1 MLHRPHFMHDKKNT
15 MTLKCVII
23 DDEPLARE
31 CITNYVKEVDFLQL
45 VGTGSNPVELTMLL
59 DEHDVDLIF
68 LDIQMPV
75 ISGIEF
81 LKMTQN
87 PPLVIITTAYPSY
100 ALEGFQLDVLD
111 YLVKPIT
118 FNRFFKA
125 VSKAKDY
132 QQLLVRSAATDQ
144 SKNTADYFF
153 IKCDYKY
160 ERIYFDDILY
170 VQAMQNYITLYTTRG
185 KYMTLLSLKNVEE
198 KLDRQSF
205 IRVHKSFIVSIS
217 KIEAI
222 ENNEIIIQSY
232 RIPISRN
239 YHDQVIST
247 VVNDKLWKK

>member
-1 MLHRPHFMHDKKNT
+1 MI
-15 MTLKCVII
+15 LKCAAI

-31 CITNYVKEVDFLQL
+31 CIANYVREVDFLQL
-45 VGTGSNPVELTMLL
+45 TGTGSNPVDLTKLL
-59 DEHDVDLIF
+59 DEQDIDLVF

-75 ISGIEF
+75 INGIEF
-81 LKMTQN
+81 LKMTPN
-87 PPLVIITTAYPSY
+87 PPMVIITTAYPSY
-100 ALEGFQLDVLD
+100 ALDGFQLDVLD

-132 QQLLVRSAATDQ
+132 KHLLVKSTSADLTKTD
-144 SKNTADYFF
+144 STARYFF

-170 VQAMQNYITLYTTRG
+170 VEAMQNYVTIYTNKGKYITLLY
-185 KYMTLLSLKNVEE
+185 LKNVEE
-198 KLDRQSF
+198 NLDKQSF
-205 IRVHKSFIVSIS
+205 IRVHKSYLVSIP

-222 ENNEIIIQSY
+222 ENNEIIIQSF

-239 YHDQVIST
+239 FRDQVIER
-247 VVNDKLWKK
+247 VVNNKLWKK

>member
-1 MLHRPHFMHDKKNT
+1 MK
-15 MTLKCVII
+15 LKCVTI

-31 CITNYVKEVDFLQL
+31 CIANYVREIDFLQL
-45 VGTGSNPVELTMLL
+45 TGMGNNPIDLTRLL
-59 DEHDVDLIF
+59 DEQEIDLIF

-75 ISGIEF
+75 INGIEF
-81 LKMTQN
+81 LKMTPN
-87 PPLVIITTAYPSY
+87 PPMVIITTAYPSY

-132 QQLLVRSAATDQ
+132 HHLLVKSSSADRSK
-144 SKNTADYFF
+144 SNLSADYFF

-160 ERIYFDDILY
+160 ERIYFDEILY
-170 VQAMQNYITLYTTRG
+170 IEAMQNYVTIYTTRG
-185 KYMTLLSLKNVEE
+185 KYITLLYLKNVEE
-198 KLDRQSF
+198 NLNKQSF
-205 IRVHKSFIVSIS
+205 VRVHKSYIVSIQ

-222 ENNEIIIQSY
+222 ENNEIIIQSF
-232 RIPISRN
+232 RIPVSRN
-239 YHDQVIST
+239 YRDQVMDR